1 MTYELRFSDK
11 QVTAWGGLSF
21 LKRMLEHMGFDRA
34 LQTAGLPPP
43 GSNRGY
49 APEQLITQLMIS
61 VWCGANRFEHAEVTR
76 HDPVIG
82 KLFGFTRMANFKA
95 VMRLFERFTP
105 RHNETVFD
113 HLYRW
118 QFDSLALKTITLD
131 LDSTVMTRYGHQQG
145 AAKGYN
151 PHKRGRLS
159 HHPLMAFVA
168 ETDMVANCWL
178 RPGDTSSANNA
189 QGFLDNTL
197 QRLGGKHVGL
207 VRADSGFCDQ
217 AFLQHLEQR
226 GLHYTVAMK
235 LNAPL
240 QNALINAG
248 QDGQGW
254 WPLLD
259 DAGKEVAG
267 IELTQLEY
275 QAPSWDKP
283 RWVTGV
289 RQHIKTRQEAKGKT
303 LSLFADDPSVN
314 QWRYGAIVS
323 DINLSG
329 TNIWRLYRGRA
340 NCENRIKEL
349 KYDFGADAFNMKAF
363 TATEAVL
370 STVMIAYNLMSLF
383 KRVLVKATRNQNG
396 QAQALNQT
404 LKTLRYKLFAKPA
417 YITKEGNKRFL
428 NIVINMQ
435 QRQWIQGMWDT
446 AHEFDLPIRF
456 TPQSCG

>member
-11 QVTAWGGLSF
+11 EVTAWGGLSL
-21 LKRMLEHMGFDRA
+21 LKRMLDRMGFTHA
-34 LQTAGLPPP
+34 LRGSGLPEP

-49 APEQLITQLMIS
+49 APVQLMTQFMVS

-82 KLFGFTRMANFKA
+82 KVFGFTRMANFKA
-95 VMRLFERFTP
+95 VMRLFARFTP
-105 RHNETVFD
+105 GHNELVFD

-118 QFDSLALKTITLD
+118 QFDNLALKNITLD
-131 LDSTVMTRYGHQQG
+131 LDSTVMTRYGHQEG

-151 PHKRGRLS
+151 PHKRGRAS
-159 HHPLMAFVA
+159 HHPLMAFVP

-178 RPGDTSSANNA
+178 RPGNTSSGNNA
-189 QGFLDNTL
+189 RGFLDNTL
-197 QRLGGKHVGL
+197 ERLGDKRVGL

-217 AFLQHLEQR
+217 AFLQYLEQR
-226 GLHYTVAMK
+226 KLHYTVALK

-240 QNALINAG
+240 QNALVNAG
-248 QDGQGW
+248 RDGHGW

-259 DAGKEVAG
+259 DAGNEVPG

-289 RQHIKTRQEAKGKT
+289 RQHIKERPDAKGKT
-303 LSLFADDPSVN
+303 LSLFADDPCVG

-323 DINLSG
+323 DINISG
-329 TNIWRLYRGRA
+329 ANIWRLYRARA

-363 TATEAVL
+363 TATEAAL
-370 STVMIAYNLMSLF
+370 NAVMMAYNLMSLF
-383 KRVLVKATRNQNG
+383 KRVLVKSTRNQG
-396 QAQALNQT
+396 GFAQPLNQT

-417 YITKEGNKRFL
+417 YITKEGGKRFL
-428 NIVINMQ
+428 NLVINMQ

-446 AHEFDLPIRF
+446 AHQFDLPIKF
-456 TPQSCG
+456 TPQPCG